1 MPAGRPKKTKKQKL
15 REARSKKWLGT
26 VDPKSLIKGGIAV
39 TVANRAVAPFIA
51 GLAPNSPIIQ
61 EMRFPLSMIAIG
73 AIPSLHQKDLQSAG
87 FKIATAIALNRFVLP
102 KITGLGLASKQTGE
116 SSVASVV
123 STALTDV
130 VP

>member
-1 MPAGRPKKTKKQKL
+1 MTRKQKKAKKL

-51 GLAPNSPIIQ
+51 GLAPNSAIIQ

-87 FKIATAIALNRFVLP
+87 FKIATAIALNRFVIP
-102 KITGLGLASKQTGE
+102 KISGLGLAGKQTGE